1 MIKKL
6 SIILISI
13 FIISCNSPF
22 AGAGIKFS
30 NRAGSYQNKDKSIT
44 VTITDKSKDNL
55 IIDAV
60 SSETI
65 NETITINSSSS
76 SQYLKVNSE
85 KYNGYIYILNLGNNV
100 QNLFLTVRNDKG
112 QNVIFNEKLTILK

>member
-85 KYNGYIYILNLGNNV
+85 KYNGYILNLGNNV

>member
-65 NETITINSSSS
+65 TINSSSS